1 MLIQRSIILL
11 LVMMIVL
18 AECGE
23 GEPEKIKSKE
33 FVDEE
38 PKKRIIWEVDGAD
51 SDGILRDRRSF

>member
-38 PKKRIIWEVDGAD
+38 PKIKNHLGSGWH
-51 SDGILRDRRSF
+51 

>member
-38 PKKRIIWEVDGAD
+38 PKIKNHLG
-51 SDGILRDRRSF
+51 SG

>member
-1 MLIQRSIILL
+1 
-11 LVMMIVL
+11 MMIVL
-18 AECGE
+18 ARCGE
-23 GEPEKIKSKE
+23 GESEKIKSKE

>member
-23 GEPEKIKSKE
+23 GEPENIKAKE
-33 FVDEE
+33 FVDAE
-38 PKKRIIWEVDGAD
+38 PKIKTHLGSGWR
-51 SDGILRDRRSF
+51 

>member
-18 AECGE
+18 ARCGE
-23 GEPEKIKSKE
+23 DESEKIKSKE

-38 PKKRIIWEVDGAD
+38 PKKRIIWEADGAD
-51 SDGILRDRRSF
+51 SGWILRDKGSF